1 MNSKE
6 ELDLIDEFG
15 PAADV
20 NVLSG
25 NMSTPVINAPKKAS
39 GFTVKVESSEPE
51 QDAAKATATAAL
63 ETELAETKDRLYRL
77 AADYENFKKR
87 RQREK
92 EELQYF
98 ANERLLKDLLPVMD
112 NLERALE
119 SARTSDQAR
128 AITAGL
134 ELVLQ
139 EFSKVLTREGVEA
152 VPSVGQ
158 PFDPSLQEA
167 LQAIETNEFAPGT
180 VASEILKGYKVYG
193 RVLRAALVGVACEP
207 QDRN

>member
-1 MNSKE
+1 
-6 ELDLIDEFG
+6 
-15 PAADV
+15 
-20 NVLSG
+20 
-25 NMSTPVINAPKKAS
+25 MSTPVINAPKKAS